1 MLKPGD
7 PAPSFDLESAVNG
20 RIARCSLAKI
30 SSDLVLIFLYPR
42 DFSFICPTEVT
53 GFNKALKEFTAEE
66 TTIVGI
72 SIDDVDSHLR
82 WARELGGIGY
92 PILADPDGNLARAY
106 GVFDDQQKVALR
118 ATFILDRKRKV
129 VFSASCPLNVGRSV
143 SETLRIVRALR
154 TGQLCP
160 ADWKPGVEFG
170 PAGRDF

>member
-7 PAPSFDLESAVNG
+7 PAPPFDLECALDG

-30 SSDLVLIFLYPR
+30 PTELVLIFFYPR

-53 GFNKALKEFTAEE
+53 GFNNALNDFTAEH
-66 TTIVGI
+66 TAIVGV
-72 SIDDVDSHLR
+72 SIDNVDSHLR
-82 WARELGGIGY
+82 WARELGGVAY
-92 PILADPDGNLARAY
+92 PLLADPDGGLARAY
-106 GVFDDQQKVALR
+106 GIFDDTEKVALR
-118 ATFILDRKRKV
+118 ATFILDRKRRI
-129 VFSASCPLNVGRSV
+129 VFSSSCPLNVGRSV

-170 PAGRDF
+170 PADRDF

>member
-7 PAPSFDLESAVNG
+7 PVPPFDLECALNG
-20 RIARCSLAKI
+20 RTARCSLAKI
-30 SSDLVLIFLYPR
+30 SSELVLIFFYPR

-53 GFNKALKEFTAEE
+53 GFNNALKDFVAED
-66 TTIVGI
+66 TTIVGV
-72 SIDDVDSHLR
+72 STDDVDSHLR

-92 PILADPDGNLARAY
+92 PLLADPDGNLARAY
-106 GVFDDQQKVALR
+106 GVFDDQKKVALR

-143 SETLRIVRALR
+143 IETLRIVRALR

-160 ADWKPGVEFG
+160 ADWTPGVEFG
-170 PAGRDF
+170 PANREF